1 MCVCVCVSLSS
12 IHQNDQD
19 PFDDQVQPF
28 CVSRILQNK
37 KNMQTK
43 TCKQTTIDPK
53 FVEFSKYKIYH
64 VRSLLHDLVVNLD

>member
-1 MCVCVCVSLSS
+1 MCVCVCVCVKVSLSS

-37 KNMQTK
+37 K

-64 VRSLLHDLVVNLD
+64 VGSLLHDLVVNLD